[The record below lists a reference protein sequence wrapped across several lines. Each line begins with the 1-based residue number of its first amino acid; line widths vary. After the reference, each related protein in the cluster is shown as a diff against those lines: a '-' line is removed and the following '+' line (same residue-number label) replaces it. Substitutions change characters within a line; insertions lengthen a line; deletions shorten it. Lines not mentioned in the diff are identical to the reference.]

1 MTVSASNAAPRLFL
15 APELLGPAARYRA
28 MALHAPAAVDCS
40 LHFDKRRKSF
50 HRFTIADTRGPLA
63 VTIPI
68 AKPASHSTA
77 TYADILISDHS
88 PWWLTMMTALESAYG
103 RTPFFEFYA
112 DDFAP
117 LIGPHRVGTPM
128 ATLCRDLDALVCRLL
143 AIPAPAR
150 LPAAHAHA
158 SAQSA
163 SATFSAPEPLFDSA
177 LSFSD
182 GQPSTAPEPPG
193 LDLRRSGEEALAP
206 YALAAPYWQVRAA
219 SLGFI
224 PGLSIVDLL
233 FNLGPEA
240 QLLIHAPL

>member
-1 MTVSASNAAPRLFL
+1 MTVSASNAAPGLLL

-40 LHFDKRRKSF
+40 LHFDKRRKNF

-128 ATLCRDLDALVCRLL
+128 ATLCRDLDAVVCRLL
-143 AIPAPAR
+143 AIPAPNW
-150 LPAAHAHA
+150 LPAAHPHA

-182 GQPSTAPEPPG
+182 GSPLP
-193 LDLRRSGEEALAP
+193 LDLRRTPDTALAP

>member
-1 MTVSASNAAPRLFL
+1 MTPPVAMSRDSLSEAAPGIIL
-15 APELLGPAARYRA
+15 APELLGPVARYRA
-28 MALHAPAAVDCS
+28 MALHGPAAVDTS

-112 DDFAP
+112 DDFAS

-128 ATLCRDLDALVCRLL
+128 ASLCRDLDLLICRLL
-143 AIPAPAR
+143 AIPAP
-150 LPAAHAHA
+150 
-158 SAQSA
+158 
-163 SATFSAPEPLFDSA
+163 
-177 LSFSD
+177 SFSE
-182 GQPSTAPEPPG
+182 GRPSAAPAPA
-193 LDLRRSGEEALAP
+193 LDLRRAGDAPLAP

-240 QLLIHAPL
+240 QLLIHAPLSGA

>member
-1 MTVSASNAAPRLFL
+1 MSRDSASEAAPGLIL
-15 APELLGPAARYRA
+15 PPELLGPVVRYRA
-28 MALHAPAAVDCS
+28 MAFYAPAVVDCS

-68 AKPASHSTA
+68 AKPESHSTA

-128 ATLCRDLDALVCRLL
+128 ASLCRDLDLLVCGLL
-143 AIPAPAR
+143 AIPAPAWT
-150 LPAAHAHA
+150 
-158 SAQSA
+158 AQ
-163 SATFSAPEPLFDSA
+163 PPLYSSSRRTTEAFFDSA
-177 LSFSD
+177 PGFSE
-182 GQPSTAPEPPG
+182 GSPSTEAGPPP
-193 LDLRRSGEEALAP
+193 LDLRRAPDTALAP
-206 YALAAPYWQVRAA
+206 YALTAPYWQVRDAT
-219 SLGFI
+219 LGFI
-224 PGLSIVDLL
+224 PGLSVLDLL